1 MLLINAGGDMTTQTC
16 ETCRYWQ
23 DLRQATIPSDR
34 GLCHRYPA
42 SVATEPDHWC
52 GDRVA
57 LEPLEVAPSFPIED
71 TAEINRVIRDQ
82 QRWRDRMLA
91 DLSRALAWPMP

>member
-1 MLLINAGGDMTTQTC
+1 MTAQTC

-23 DLRQATIPSDR
+23 DIRHAAIPSDR

-52 GDRVA
+52 GDRGA
-57 LEPLEVAPSFPIED
+57 LEPAEVGSSFPIDD